1 MPAKRLAVLLTCG
14 AAVAALLPTHANA
27 QVRPSADPPACP
39 ASVIAGAPVLPNA
52 VGCWNAI
59 AVSTVR
65 AVLPYPVQGLIYT
78 SYPQLAVYDAVTKIH
93 PRYAPYHR
101 FDVPAGVN
109 VAGASDEAAVATAA
123 YETLKANFPASA
135 SDLRAK
141 WCAYI
146 ASLRAGDVA
155 GVDDG
160 ARIGK
165 AAADD
170 LLAFRAG
177 DKDETITFTPGPLA
191 PGVWTFAPPPSLQS
205 AQTPWI
211 AVMRPFVIKRASQ
224 FRPEAP
230 PALSSRAWAR
240 ELNET
245 KAYGSA
251 TSTVRSPEQTA
262 VALFF
267 NANAVNQINQ
277 GFQDVSAS
285 HGLDLVD
292 AAHLIAMGES
302 TTADAGI
309 ACWDAKYTYRFW
321 RPIMAIRNA
330 DIDGNPATAADPT
343 WTPLLTTPNHPE
355 YPAAHGCGSS
365 AEAEAIAG
373 ALGTHRIDLTLRGSA
388 DGTPAN
394 FAATR
399 TFARVKDLERQIVD
413 ARVWAGLHY
422 RQSAVHGVVIGR
434 KVAHYV
440 SEHAFQARPSHRH

>member
-1 MPAKRLAVLLTCG
+1 M
-14 AAVAALLPTHANA
+14 
-27 QVRPSADPPACP
+27 
-39 ASVIAGAPVLPNA
+39 LPNA

-65 AVLPYPVQGLIYT
+65 EVLPYPVQGLIYT
-78 SYPQLAVYDAVTKIH
+78 TYPQLAVYDAVTKIH

-109 VAGASDEAAVATAA
+109 ARRRLGRGGGCDGRLRDTEGELSGFGGDPTCGPSGAP
-123 YETLKANFPASA
+123 L
-135 SDLRAK
+135 L
-141 WCAYI
+141 

-191 PGVWTFAPPPSLQS
+191 PGAWTFAPPPSLQS

-211 AVMRPFVIKRASQ
+211 AVMRPFVLKRASQ

-330 DIDGNPATAADPT
+330 DIDGNPATTADPA

-355 YPAAHGCGSS
+355 YPRRTAVGAPPRLRPSPAPWAH
-365 AEAEAIAG
+365 
-373 ALGTHRIDLTLRGSA
+373 TGSA
-388 DGTPAN
+388 SRCAGP
-394 FAATR
+394 R
-399 TFARVKDLERQIVD
+399 RYARQLRSDADVRPRQGPRAHD
-413 ARVWAGLHY
+413 RRARVWAGLHY